1 MKNAVATILKL
12 FLAGLAVFAL
22 TVPVAQAGNRGNNG
36 QGSLEFNVPLNYMG
50 STSTDGQNGSSITTN
65 AAFGLG
71 FGMGYNFNDH
81 FQINGQFSWSGR
93 NYKATLYD
101 PGAAPPGLSNYS
113 NTLYSSTINVNAV
126 YYFMAGD
133 FTPFVSGGIGS
144 TLLDSNIADPN
155 TGNGCYYYPY
165 WGYSCYYPTKTSTNV
180 SYNYGLGVRMDVNR
194 SFAIEGSYNQ
204 LIIDVAQGN
213 DPKNDV
219 WRVNFIFRM

>member
-1 MKNAVATILKL
+1 MKNAVATIMKL
-12 FLAGLAVFAL
+12 FLAALAVATL
-22 TVPVAQAGNRGNNG
+22 YVPAAQAANRGNNG
-36 QGSLEFNVPLNYMG
+36 QGSLEFNVPINYMG
-50 STSTDGQNGSSITTN
+50 STTTNGESGSSLTTN
-65 AAFGLG
+65 AAFGMG

-93 NYKATLYD
+93 NYKATIID
-101 PGAAPPGLSNYS
+101 ETSTPQTVS

-144 TLLDSNIADPN
+144 TLLDSNIADPG
-155 TGNGCYYYPY
+155 TSPGGCYYYPY
-165 WGYSCYYPTKTSTNV
+165 WGYQCYVPTKTSTNV

-194 SFAIEGSYNQ
+194 SFAVEGSYNQ
-204 LIIDVAQGN
+204 FIIDVANGS

>member
-50 STSTDGQNGSSITTN
+50 STTTNGDLGSSFATN

-71 FGMGYNFNDH
+71 FGMGYNFNDN

-93 NYKATLYD
+93 NYKATLAD
-101 PGAAPPGLSNYS
+101 SGGVLQTPIS
-113 NTLYSSTINVNAV
+113 NTLYSSTIAVNAV

-155 TGNGCYYYPY
+155 YGGGGGCYYYPY
-165 WGYSCYYPTKTSTNV
+165 WGYSCYMPTKTSTNV

-204 LIIDVAQGN
+204 LIIDVANGD
-213 DPKNDV
+213 DPTNDV
-219 WRVNFIFRM
+219 IRVNFIFRM

>member
-50 STSTDGQNGSSITTN
+50 PTSTDGQNGSSITTN

-93 NYKATLYD
+93 NYKATVVD
-101 PGAAPPGLSNYS
+101 PVGPVATDYS

-133 FTPFVSGGIGS
+133 VTPFVSGGIGS
-144 TLLDSNIADPN
+144 TLLDSNIVEP
-155 TGNGCYYYPY
+155 TGGSGCYYYPY

-204 LIIDVAQGN
+204 FIIDVAQGD
-213 DPKNDV
+213 DPTNDV